1 MKPIYYLAILCPLLA
16 ACAGKMP
23 QKVEYPHYAF
33 RNVNN
38 QELVSVERTDTATI
52 LSFKSFFRPHW
63 WIQVAKG
70 AYLTDGTKRYA
81 LIGGEGITPGEHL
94 TMGDDGTAE
103 YKLLFEPI
111 PAKVRDISYI
121 EDEEIE
127 GAFNFYHI
135 DLSGENKPLLKAA
148 PSNFPDALP
157 EVDLKT
163 GESTLK
169 VKLPCSLK
177 GLPSLMVTLYVND
190 FFPPQQNAYSVVMD
204 ENGEASFTFEQ
215 HGPARAFIVIGRDI
229 AIGQILINPGET
241 VTATVD
247 ASGRSITAES
257 LNLDEAPAPYGVFT
271 GKFAALNNLGTTAE
285 VKYTINAYDWQFVS
299 KAATMSEYA
308 AAVKDAYDEK
318 MASLAADE
326 ALPPFQKEYLKSYI
340 ASRALN
346 ALSNA
351 NYLRRS
357 LYASAHDG
365 DIKGYVNESFSPE
378 DVAFLK
384 DLDLN
389 NPKMLLLGSDGLL
402 GETLCPLVFP
412 DKKGFQAEFDE
423 AFPIARK
430 VLEGQTP
437 DEGEMA
443 FLESLSTPFFKDC
456 ILSMV
461 AANEKA
467 LASASDRVKETPDVA
482 PDKMLD
488 AILENY
494 RGKVVLVD
502 FWATWCG
509 PCREAH
515 KHLEP
520 MKAGRLKDV
529 TFVYVTEPSSPL
541 PKWKEMIEN
550 ISGDHY
556 YLTKEQFETIYKQI
570 DSNAYPTY
578 LIVGKDGKILN
589 KHVGFDPN
597 IPDELENAL
606 K

>member
-1 MKPIYYLAILCPLLA
+1 MKPVYFLAILCPLLA

-33 RNVNN
+33 RNSIT

-52 LSFKSFFRPHW
+52 LSFKSFFQPHW
-63 WIQVAKG
+63 WIVVSKG
-70 AYLTDGTKRYA
+70 AFLTDGTERYA
-81 LIGGEGITPGEHL
+81 LIGTEGITPDEHL
-94 TMGDDGTAE
+94 FMDDNGNAE
-103 YKLLFEPI
+103 YKLFFEPI
-111 PAKVRDISYI
+111 PSKLREISYI
-121 EDEEIE
+121 EAEGVD
-127 GAFNFYHI
+127 GAFDFYHI
-135 DLSGENKPLLKAA
+135 DLTGENKPLLKV
-148 PSNFPDALP
+148 PSDSPDALP
-157 EVDLKT
+157 EMDLKT

-177 GLPSLMVTLYVND
+177 GLPAPTVSLYVND
-190 FFPPQQNAYSVVMD
+190 FFPSQQHEYSVVMD

-215 HGPARAFIVIGRDI
+215 HGPARALLSIGHGA
-229 AIGQILINPGET
+229 AIGYILINPGET

-247 ASGRSITAES
+247 ASGRNITAEQ
-257 LNLDEAPAPYGVFT
+257 LKLDETPAPEGVFT
-271 GKFAALNNLGTTAE
+271 GKFAALNNLGNAAE
-285 VKYTINAYDWQFVS
+285 ADYSIYDLGKHIKSNDF
-299 KAATMSEYA
+299 TMSDYA
-308 AAVKDAYDEK
+308 AAVKEIYDEK

-326 ALPPFQKEYLKSYI
+326 SLPPYQKEYLKRYV
-340 ASRALN
+340 ASQVIY
-346 ALSNA
+346 ALSSA
-351 NYLRRS
+351 NYSRRNQ
-357 LYASAHDG
+357 YAMAHGG
-365 DIKGYVNESFSPE
+365 DATGYVNASFSPE

-389 NPKMLLLGSDGLL
+389 GTEMLLMGNEGLL
-402 GETLCPLVFP
+402 GESLVGLVFP
-412 DKKGFQAEFDE
+412 DKKGLQAEYVE
-423 AFPIARK
+423 AYPIARK

-437 DEGEMA
+437 DEEDMA
-443 FLESLSTPFFKDC
+443 LLGSLSTPFFKDC

-461 AANEKA
+461 AANEEA

-482 PDKMLD
+482 PEKMLD

-515 KHLEP
+515 KFLEP
-520 MKAGRLKDV
+520 MKADRLKDV
-529 TFVYVTEPSSPL
+529 TFVYVTNPTSPL
-541 PKWKEMIEN
+541 PKWKDMIEN

-556 YLTKEQFETIYKQI
+556 YLTKEQFDAIYKQI

-589 KHVGFDPN
+589 KHVGFDTN